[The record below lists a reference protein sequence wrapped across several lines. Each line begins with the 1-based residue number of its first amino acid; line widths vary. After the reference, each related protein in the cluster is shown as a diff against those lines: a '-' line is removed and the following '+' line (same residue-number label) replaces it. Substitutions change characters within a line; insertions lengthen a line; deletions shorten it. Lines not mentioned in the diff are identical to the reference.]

1 MGNVVSSVTDIFDT
15 KTIIVTW
22 DTLHIMLTLAIYI
35 TLVIFIWA
43 TKLDPCKKNVLSDEC
58 YERER
63 PDVDKGIPRC
73 LSGQSIMYA

>member
-1 MGNVVSSVTDIFDT
+1 MGNVFSNVTDIFDT

-22 DTLHIMLTLAIYI
+22 AILHIMLAQAIYI

-43 TKLDPCKKNVLSDEC
+43 TKLNPYKKNVLTYEC

-63 PDVDKGIPRC
+63 PEADKGIPRC
-73 LSGQSIMYA
+73 LAR

>member
-1 MGNVVSSVTDIFDT
+1 MGNIFNNVSDIFDT

-58 YERER
+58 YERES
-63 PDVDKGIPRC
+63 PDADKGIPRC
-73 LSGQSIMYA
+73 WAGQAMYT